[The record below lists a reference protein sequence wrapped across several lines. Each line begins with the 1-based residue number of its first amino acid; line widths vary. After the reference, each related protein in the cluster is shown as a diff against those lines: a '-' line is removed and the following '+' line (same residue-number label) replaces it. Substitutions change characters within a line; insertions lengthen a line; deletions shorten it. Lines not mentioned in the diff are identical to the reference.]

1 MVIELTEIAIA
12 ESMYAAYD
20 YSRNKYLMMDLIV
33 DYHWIDKAISVS
45 NQKVV
50 HRGRTFMWR
59 CTFGWQLC
67 VQWRDILLSWQALNH
82 LKDLDPVE
90 TAEYAVSQ
98 EIYHKPEFNWRVNEV
113 LKNMLRIISLVKK
126 RNTRYLKKTHK
137 LGIEVPKSVSQA
149 YAL

>member
-1 MVIELTEIAIA
+1 M
-12 ESMYAAYD
+12 
-20 YSRNKYLMMDLIV
+20 
-33 DYHWIDKAISVS
+33 
-45 NQKVV
+45 
-50 HRGRTFMWR
+50 
-59 CTFGWQLC
+59 
-67 VQWRDILLSWQALNH
+67 LSWQALNH